1 MNLSGFLDMMLN
13 PTNGAAVILV
23 GLVLLGLVSAFRAQK
38 QEDFSWTDALRD
50 AQGKPSG
57 FRIGII
63 ISLVMTSWVLVVATI
78 KAAPFT
84 AKELTELILIYLAV
98 WSGSPIISKAFDL
111 LLAKYA
117 GTKSTETTTAPSAET
132 KEKT

>member
-1 MNLSGFLDMMLN
+1 MTIQGMLDMALN
-13 PTNGAAVILV
+13 PTNGAAVMLI
-23 GLVLLGLVSAFRAQK
+23 GLVLLGLFTAFRAQK
-38 QEDFSWTDALRD
+38 LEDFSWTDAMRD
-50 AQGKPSG
+50 AQGKTSG

-63 ISLVMTSWVLVVATI
+63 ISLVLSSWVLVVATV
-78 KAAPFT
+78 KAQSFT

-98 WSGSPIISKAFDL
+98 WSGSPILSKAFDL

-117 GTKSTETTTAPSAET
+117 GTKTTEASTATET

>member
-1 MNLSGFLDMMLN
+1 MNGMLDTVLN
-13 PTNGAAVILV
+13 PTNGAAAVLI
-23 GLVLLGLVSAFRAQK
+23 GLVLLGLITAFRAQQ
-38 QEDFSWTDALRD
+38 QEDFSWTDAMRD
-50 AQGKPSG
+50 AQGKTSG

-63 ISLVMTSWVLVVATI
+63 ISLVLSSWVLVVATV

-98 WSGSPIISKAFDL
+98 WSGSPILSKAFDL

-117 GTKSTETTTAPSAET
+117 GTKTTEVSTSTET